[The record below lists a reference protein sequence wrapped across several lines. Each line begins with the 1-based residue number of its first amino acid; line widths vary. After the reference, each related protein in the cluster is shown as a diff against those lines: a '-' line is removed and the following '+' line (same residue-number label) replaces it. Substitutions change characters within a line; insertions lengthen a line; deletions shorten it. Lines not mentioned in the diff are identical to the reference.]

1 MVESEKGEKTVKYII
16 CSDIHGSRNALVGLE
31 EIKKRENARLI
42 ICAGDFCPHGDMEAL
57 ATDFLTVMGN
67 CDRYYSYERL
77 VPRTTARPAFDGRN
91 VVVTHGDRYSWQD
104 FELSAGDVFISG
116 HTHVP
121 LLEKTRTGIILFN
134 PGSASRPRS
143 AAGATYGMM
152 DDDGI
157 TLLAFPSSR
166 VLAKLSFQP

>member
-1 MVESEKGEKTVKYII
+1 MIVKYII
-16 CSDIHGSRNALVGLE
+16 CSDIHGSREALAGLE
-31 EIKKRENARLI
+31 RIKERENACMI

-67 CDRYYSYERL
+67 CDRYHAYERM
-77 VPRTTARPAFDGRN
+77 VPRTTAQPAMNGRK

-121 LLEKTRTGIILFN
+121 LLGKTENGIILFN
-134 PGSASRPRS
+134 PGSVSRPRS
-143 AAGATYGMM
+143 ATGPTYGVM

-166 VLAKLSFQP
+166 ILDKLSFQL